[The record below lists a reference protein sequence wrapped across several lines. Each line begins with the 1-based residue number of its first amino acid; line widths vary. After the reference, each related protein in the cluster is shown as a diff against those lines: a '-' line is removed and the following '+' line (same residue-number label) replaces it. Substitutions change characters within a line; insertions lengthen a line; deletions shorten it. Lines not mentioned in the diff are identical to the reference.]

1 MMRARPSRYPH
12 RLPAGNPRAAD
23 RAESRNDSGF
33 ALLVVIWATGLLGL
47 LFMTYIVAARYRA
60 IEAASLSQHAR
71 AEAMASIGI
80 KIAILDLLSGTS
92 QGRARTGR
100 FSADGSPLGCSL
112 GDGWTLAI
120 SVADEGGKVDL
131 NTANMEL
138 VDALIRGVSANG
150 EAAALIVRN
159 IRGLRELSQ
168 DTGSAASGSSSS
180 VRALKSVF
188 ELNQIPGVGR
198 DLFQALL
205 PLVTVNSGSTGFD
218 PTVAP
223 LQLLVA
229 LAPGGGALSRE
240 VARRDLPALYISE
253 TAGRAFLIGSEALTG
268 SGVRVARHAV
278 VEISQDLPTGYRI
291 REWREGAPRSDA
303 DAGGRMSPC

>member
-1 MMRARPSRYPH
+1 M
-12 RLPAGNPRAAD
+12 
-23 RAESRNDSGF
+23 ESRSDSGF
-33 ALLVVIWATGLLGL
+33 ALLVVIWATGILGL

-71 AEAMASIGI
+71 AEAMANIGI

-92 QGRARTGR
+92 QGKARSGR
-100 FSADGSPLGCSL
+100 FGADGTPVGCSL
-112 GDGWTLAI
+112 ENGWTLAI

-131 NTANMEL
+131 NTGNLEL

-159 IRGLRELSQ
+159 IRGLRELTE
-168 DTGSAASGSSSS
+168 DAASAASGSSSS
-180 VRALKSVF
+180 VRALKSVV
-188 ELNQIPGVGR
+188 ELDQIPGMSR
-198 DLFQALL
+198 DLFRALL
-205 PLVTVNSGSTGFD
+205 PLITVNSGSTGFD

-223 LQLLVA
+223 LHLLVA
-229 LAPGGGALSRE
+229 LAPGGAALSRE
-240 VARRDLPALYISE
+240 VARRDLPALYVSE

-268 SGVRVARHAV
+268 SGVRFARDAV

-303 DAGGRMSPC
+303 GTGGRMPPC

>member
-1 MMRARPSRYPH
+1 MTRARLGRYLH
-12 RLPAGNPRAAD
+12 SLPAGSPGAAD
-23 RAESRNDSGF
+23 RADSRNDSGF
-33 ALLVVIWATGLLGL
+33 ALLVVIWATGILGL

-71 AEAMASIGI
+71 AEAMANIGI
-80 KIAILDLLSGTS
+80 KIAVLDLLSGTS
-92 QGRARTGR
+92 QGRARSGR
-100 FSADGSPLGCSL
+100 FGSDGSPVGCSL

-131 NTANMEL
+131 NAANMEL
-138 VDALIRGVSANG
+138 VDALVRGASGNG
-150 EAAALIVRN
+150 EAAALIVRS
-159 IRGLRELSQ
+159 IRELRELSQ

-188 ELNQIPGVGR
+188 ELDQIPGMGR
-198 DLFQALL
+198 DLFRALL
-205 PLVTVNSGSTGFD
+205 PLVTVNSGSIGFD

-223 LQLLVA
+223 LQLLEA
-229 LAPGGGALSRE
+229 LAPGGAALSRE

-253 TAGRAFLIGSEALTG
+253 TAGKAFLIGSEASAG
-268 SGVRVARHAV
+268 SGVRFARDAV

-291 REWREGAPRSDA
+291 REWREGAARSGVG
-303 DAGGRMSPC
+303 AGGRMPPC